1 MTNRATSG
9 SGRATERDLVT
20 DFSNQPHAYDPDTQA
35 EYFDGVL
42 GRRTMA
48 FIFDVAIVLFLTLA
62 AYVILAVAG
71 VFTLGLAWLLL
82 GIAFPAVALGYSA
95 YTMSRPASATIGMR
109 MFDLQIRT
117 WYGDRMNG
125 LLGAFHT
132 LVYYFSVTILTP
144 FILLVPYFND
154 RKRCLHD
161 YLTGTVVINSEM
173 RADIIREAY
182 RG

>member
-1 MTNRATSG
+1 MTNQVKSG
-9 SGRATERDLVT
+9 SEHATERDLVT
-20 DFSNQPHAYDPDTQA
+20 DFSNRPHAYDPNTQA

-42 GRRTMA
+42 GRRTIA
-48 FIFDVAIVLFLTLA
+48 FIFDVVIVLFLTLA
-62 AYVILAVAG
+62 AYVFLAVAG

-82 GIAFPAVALGYSA
+82 GIAFPAMALGYSA

-109 MFDLQIRT
+109 LFDLQIRT
-117 WYGDRMNG
+117 WYGDPMNG

-144 FILLVPYFND
+144 FILLVPYFNG

>member
-1 MTNRATSG
+1 MTNRVKSG
-9 SGRATERDLVT
+9 SGRAAERDLVS
-20 DFSNQPHAYDPDTQA
+20 DFSSQPHAYDPDTQA

-48 FIFDVAIVLFLTLA
+48 FIFDVAIVLILTTA
-62 AYVILAVAG
+62 AYVFLAVAG
-71 VFTLGLAWLLL
+71 VFTFGLAWLLL

-95 YTMSRPASATIGMR
+95 YTMSRSASATVGMR
-109 MFDLQIRT
+109 LFDLQIRT
-117 WYGDRMNG
+117 WYGDSMNG

-173 RADIIREAY
+173 RADMIREAY
-182 RG
+182 RR